1 MTFKIAQI
9 NFFSASG
16 YSVLSSHHLELLEI
30 HFRMDS
36 LSEKRQTQIDF
47 RRLRSSPRPSNSV
60 LLGSIK
66 ELEDEEKSDRTN
78 HSRLKESLANIPL
91 QKTIRH
97 QEEIGVAHTTSSREV
112 RLPEVISSGVN
123 SHEHLTSII
132 NTPWQKYEKGY
143 DIRLGADNLY
153 VTVAE
158 RKDGHSKLK
167 ARKDPFL
174 GLALV
179 KSFTGSN
186 FEDKLH
192 EFQQVQHGGIVSLLE
207 IFRSRNSSGTH
218 YVVFEYMAYSLHY
231 VAGNPLLD
239 EIRLAAIVAQVRCF
253 QRIDSE

>member
-1 MTFKIAQI
+1 
-9 NFFSASG
+9 
-16 YSVLSSHHLELLEI
+16 
-30 HFRMDS
+30 MDS
-36 LSEKRQTQIDF
+36 LSAKRRTQIDF
-47 RRLRSSPRPSNSV
+47 RKLKSSPRPQNSI

-66 ELEDEEKSDRTN
+66 ELEGEEKSDRTN
-78 HSRLKESLANIPL
+78 DSRLNESLANISL
-91 QKTIRH
+91 RKTTRH
-97 QEEIGVAHTTSSREV
+97 HEEIGVAHTTSSREV
-112 RLPEVISSGVN
+112 RIPEVILSGVN
-123 SHEHLTSII
+123 SHEHLKSII

-158 RKDGHSKLK
+158 RKDAHSKLK

-174 GLALV
+174 GLTLV

-186 FEDKLH
+186 FEDKLR

-207 IFRSRNSSGTH
+207 IFRSQNSSGTH
-218 YVVFEYMAYSLHY
+218 YAVFEYMAYSLHY

-239 EIRLAAIVAQVRCF
+239 KIRLAAIVAQVRCF